1 MNKRAEF
8 HRPKGLRVGNIL
20 PMFLIPLL
28 TGCSSNAE
36 NSIYNFASVEPKDI
50 DPWTYLQDTSIT
62 SSLQIRS
69 LASSS
74 YSLAIT
80 VGIMGIVFSILYMAI
95 RILFTQNVKMKS
107 EIKEEAALKA
117 LVAIALF
124 SIPLWLSV
132 FKMIGELLV

>member
-1 MNKRAEF
+1 MNKEEKAR
-8 HRPKGLRVGNIL
+8 RPVWVRVRI
-20 PMFLIPLL
+20 LIPMSVMPFLA
-28 TGCSSNAE
+28 GCSSDAE
-36 NSIYNFASVEPKDI
+36 NSIYNFANVEPKNI

-80 VGIMGIVFSILYMAI
+80 VGVMGVVFSILYMAI

-107 EIKEEAALKA
+107 EVKEEVFLKGFI
-117 LVAIALF
+117 AIVLF
-124 SIPLWLSV
+124 SIPLWLSI
-132 FKMIGELLV
+132 FKMIGELLI